1 MTTASVG
8 STAPRQRPPSANSA
22 APLPVPIE
30 HLHHKV
36 ILASAGSGKTH
47 ELSGRYLS
55 LLAAG
60 AAPST
65 ILARTFTRLAAG
77 EIRDRL
83 LKRLAESVDD
93 AEKRA
98 ELAVSL
104 GLKTVSREQ
113 SLSML
118 TA

>member
-60 AAPST
+60 APPQS
-65 ILARTFTRLAAG
+65 ILASTFTRLAAG
-77 EIRDRL
+77 EIRDRMV
-83 LKRLAESVDD
+83 KRLAD
-93 AEKRA
+93 
-98 ELAVSL
+98 SL
-104 GLKTVSREQ
+104 GELRRVA
-113 SLSML
+113 LG
-118 TA
+118 A